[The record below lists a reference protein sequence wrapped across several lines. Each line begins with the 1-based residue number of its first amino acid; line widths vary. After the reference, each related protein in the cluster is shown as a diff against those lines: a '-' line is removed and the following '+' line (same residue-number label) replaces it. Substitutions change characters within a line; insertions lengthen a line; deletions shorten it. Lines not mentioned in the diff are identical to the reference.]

1 MQDRWNYI
9 ARDERNPSRPAIWY
23 LQDSDPPLKV
33 VRLCFFKSSKP
44 AEYEIFPL
52 GIKKRTTLITMDWMP
67 TLATP
72 GEAGERL
79 VPGPPSL

>member
-33 VRLCFFKSSKP
+33 VRRGAFFD
-44 AEYEIFPL
+44 AERENFIL
-52 GIKKRTTLITMDWMP
+52 GRFAGLEEAQHCVETDAERVRIKRPRELKQMP
-67 TLATP
+67 D
-72 GEAGERL
+72 
-79 VPGPPSL
+79 